1 MTTVAILGAGGF
13 IGNRALEM
21 LHLGGRHAIVP
32 IVHRPSALALAK
44 RFPLEGRIADALDER
59 ALAAAFDGCETV
71 LAAVAGPPATLTG
84 MVAPLV
90 AASRSAGVRRIIYL
104 GSQMV
109 HGQVPAPGT
118 TEDSP
123 VPRKHAIDYNQ
134 AKAEAEQTLARLAA
148 AAAVEFVVL
157 RPGIVYGPRSRW
169 TGGLADELLAGE
181 AFLLSDTAAVCNAIY
196 VDNLVHAIERA
207 IDAPAAGQVLFVNDN
222 EALSWRDLV
231 EPIATAL
238 NIDRD
243 AIARPTLAEALGA
256 GPSWAN
262 RQLRPIARSAFHAL
276 PKRVRRVL
284 SAAKRTAF
292 EHSGVAG
299 SRRRAYPRE
308 MALLQSCA
316 FRLSDAKARSLLG
329 YQPPVSHA
337 EGMRRSIAWLRF
349 AGYPVQ

>member
-1 MTTVAILGAGGF
+1 VTRIAILGAGGF
-13 IGNRALEM
+13 IGNRALE
-21 LHLGGRHAIVP
+21 LFHLGGRHAVVP
-32 IVHRPSALALAK
+32 IVHRPSALAVAK
-44 RFPLEGRIADALDER
+44 RFPLDGRLADACDEP
-59 ALAAAFDGCETV
+59 ALAAAFEGCETV

-109 HGQVPAPGT
+109 HGQAPAPGT

-123 VPRKHAIDYNQ
+123 LPRRHAIAYNQ

-148 AAAVEFVVL
+148 AAAVELVVL

-207 IDAPAAGQVLFVNDN
+207 IDAPAAGQVLFVNDD
-222 EALSWRDLV
+222 EALRWRDLI

-238 NIDRD
+238 NVGRES
-243 AIARPTLAEALGA
+243 IARPTLAEALAA

-262 RQLRPIARSAFHAL
+262 RQLKPIARSGFHIL
-276 PKRVRRVL
+276 PKRVRRVV
-284 SAAKRTAF
+284 SAAKRAAL
-292 EHSGVAG
+292 ERSGPAG
-299 SRRRAYPRE
+299 ARRRTYPRE

-316 FRLSDAKARSLLG
+316 FRLSDAKARNLLN